1 MRTPTLSCHALAL
14 GIAILGA
21 LTSCTKQDGAGNDD
35 GFVLY
40 TIPKGAQSSTPSLY
54 KKYNNIPELRFVVR
68 FDSTARYKTT
78 DPINQQDINKLYGFA
93 DNDKPHQLYSA
104 RFGWRWLDEKLELH
118 AYVYN
123 DSARVTRL
131 LTAVPLLK
139 DVNCSIKVDGK
150 QYLFTVDG
158 ATTSMPRTATSPG
171 ALGYR
176 LYPFFG
182 GDEFSPQDIRIK
194 IKEY

>member
-1 MRTPTLSCHALAL
+1 MRTPTLSCNTLAL

-21 LTSCTKQDGAGNDD
+21 LSSCIKKEATGPDA
-35 GFVLY
+35 GFVEYL
-40 TIPKGAQSSTPSLY
+40 IRKGGQSSSPSAY
-54 KKYNNIPELRFVVR
+54 KFYNNQAEQRFIVR
-68 FDSTARYKTT
+68 FDSSAIYKNVI
-78 DPINQQDINKLYGFA
+78 PVNQLDLNKLYGFA
-93 DNDKPHQLYSA
+93 DNDKPHHHFSA
-104 RFGWRWLDEKLELH
+104 RIGWRWLDSKLELH

-123 DSARVTRL
+123 DSVRSSKL
-131 LTAVPLLK
+131 ISAVPLLK

-158 ATTSMPRTATSPG
+158 ATATMPRMATSTG

-176 LYPFFG
+176 LYPYFG
-182 GDEFSPQDIRIK
+182 GDEFAPQDIRIK